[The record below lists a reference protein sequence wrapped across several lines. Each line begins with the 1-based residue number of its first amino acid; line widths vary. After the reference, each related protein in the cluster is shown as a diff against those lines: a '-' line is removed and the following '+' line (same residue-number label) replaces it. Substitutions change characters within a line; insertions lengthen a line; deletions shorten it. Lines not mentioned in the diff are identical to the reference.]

1 MSVESLTRVPPPAR
15 TDPAQERREGIRAM
29 ASILLA
35 FAPFAIAV
43 GTAITQSENRLAAW
57 LGTST
62 IYGGAAHLAVLDLL
76 SDGAGWVAAAGV
88 ALLVNVRLA
97 AFSTSM
103 VPDWRSAPL
112 RQRLLAAVMLTDGPW
127 AMSRNRP
134 GQRHFYLGAAATLF
148 LAWPVMVT
156 IGMLLG
162 QWLSAWAVT
171 AILPPLSLAAL
182 VAPRLRVRPV
192 AVAAAA
198 AVVTAL
204 ATLDLPAGTSLVIC
218 AVVGTVAAAVTKALS
233 SSLSNTLPNA
243 PTPGSPS

>member
-1 MSVESLTRVPPPAR
+1 MSVECLPRVPPPAR
-15 TDPAQERREGIRAM
+15 PDPVRERREGVRAM

-35 FAPFAIAV
+35 FAPFAVAV
-43 GTAITQSENRLAAW
+43 GTAITHSDNRLAAW

-62 IYGGAAHLAVLDLL
+62 VYGGAAHLAVLDLL
-76 SDGAGWVAAAGV
+76 ADGAGWVAAAAV

-97 AFSTSM
+97 AFATSM
-103 VPDWRSAPL
+103 VPEWRSEPV
-112 RQRLLAAVMLTDGPW
+112 RRRLVAAVMLTDGPW

-134 GQRHFYLGAAATLF
+134 GQRDFYLGAAATLF
-148 LAWPVMVT
+148 LAWPVMVS

-162 QWLSAWAVT
+162 EWLSAWAVT

-192 AVAAAA
+192 VVAAAA

-204 ATLDLPAGTSLVIC
+204 LTLDLPAGTSMVIC
-218 AVVGTVAAAVTKALS
+218 AVVGTVAAAVTK
-233 SSLSNTLPNA
+233 SLTSA
-243 PTPGSPS
+243 PEAGSPS